1 MLKTMLKLFFM
12 LFLCINLVVAQTQ
25 IVFTD
30 VFRQPLPNNSSSFDR
45 QDLDEGK
52 NQAQQASKD
61 VFKGLKQAKEQVG
74 KTQSRK
80 QSMEEGHQ
88 KASAKLEDLA
98 DRAKAAQTPEDLNPV
113 DRTFLKN
120 LQGKS

>member
-1 MLKTMLKLFFM
+1 MLKLICI
-12 LFLCINLVVAQTQ
+12 LFLCTYLVIAQTQ
-25 IVFTD
+25 LVLTD
-30 VFRQPLPNNSSSFDR
+30 IFRQPLPNDSSSFDR

-52 NQAQQASKD
+52 KQAKQASKD

-74 KTQSRK
+74 KTQTRK
-80 QSMEEGHQ
+80 QAMEEGHQ